1 MDIDDC
7 VVELAIKRR
16 SGDAEMIKRAGE
28 EMNMVTEARGAAA
41 REMIIPKQEEVV
53 DGDDDGG

>member
-1 MDIDDC
+1 
-7 VVELAIKRR
+7 
-16 SGDAEMIKRAGE
+16 
-28 EMNMVTEARGAAA
+28 MNMVTEARGAAA